1 MFVVKPIGTDFDGS
15 VRCGKRL
22 IVVEQRNG
30 RWEADVDGDELV
42 AMMNAG
48 FVKPESPMAK
58 PAPERTAP
66 APAVDVIVVEKKA
79 APKKAAPKKAAPKK
93 PVAKKAPKK
102 AK

>member
-1 MFVVKPIGTDFDGS
+1 MFVVKPISTDFDGS
-15 VRCGKRL
+15 VRLGKRL
-22 IVVEQRNG
+22 LVAEQRNG
-30 RWEADVDGDELV
+30 RWETDVDGDELV
-42 AMMNAG
+42 VMMNAG

-79 APKKAAPKKAAPKK
+79 EPKKAAPKK